1 MKRFLAIAFA
11 FSALTSTF
19 WSAAASLQVHDAWIR
34 EAPPTASVLAGYM
47 VIRNAGT
54 TPAEITNISS
64 PDFGHS
70 EMHRTV
76 VENGV
81 ASMVPIGKLEIPP
94 GEQITLEPG
103 GTHLMLIDPR
113 HPLRAGDT
121 VTLTFHDAAGHAST
135 FSVPVMRETG
145 EVGHHH

>member
-1 MKRFLAIAFA
+1 MKKLLVIAFA
-11 FSALTSTF
+11 LSALTSTVS
-19 WSAAASLQVHDAWIR
+19 SAAASLEVHNAWIR
-34 EAPPTASVLAGYM
+34 EAPPAARVLAAYM

-54 TPAEITNISS
+54 TAAEITNISS
-64 PDFGHS
+64 ADFGHI

-76 VENGV
+76 IESGV
-81 ASMVPIGKLEIPP
+81 ASMVPIGKLQIPP
-94 GEQITLEPG
+94 GEQLALEPG

-121 VTLTFHDAAGHAST
+121 VTLTFQDAGGHAST

-145 EVGHHH
+145 AAGQHH